1 MRIEGSQGETGLCG
15 VKTVAYLVR
24 KKRTNVKWSTAQK
37 TEEVPMKKTVALEP
51 LLVMEEERVMIK
63 EKKGLKTMER
73 NTQNGLDERKKKE
86 GSSDGRKERRRW

>member
-1 MRIEGSQGETGLCG
+1 
-15 VKTVAYLVR
+15 
-24 KKRTNVKWSTAQK
+24 
-37 TEEVPMKKTVALEP
+37 MKKTVALEP

-86 GSSDGRKERRRW
+86 GSSDGRKERRRWKWRKLHQKILLKNDPNKY